1 MMWCVHA
8 EQVVAAVVGGSEHG
22 LVAGPCKDPSGLD
35 QKRQRQRGAIGIEN
49 HPGAV
54 APLQELRNCIN
65 EAVPQSRV
73 AGCLRLTLSCQSVGW
88 RRSLLIYGFAVP
100 YFTVPNLGRHTLSR
114 LLPVPMSG
122 WHPT

>member
-49 HPGAV
+49 HPVAV

-65 EAVPQSRV
+65 EAVPQNKRGSPPESGSRLSSPHV
-73 AGCLRLTLSCQSVGW
+73 VMSECRLASLPSYLRLCGPILHRT
-88 RRSLLIYGFAVP
+88 
-100 YFTVPNLGRHTLSR
+100 
-114 LLPVPMSG
+114 
-122 WHPT
+122 